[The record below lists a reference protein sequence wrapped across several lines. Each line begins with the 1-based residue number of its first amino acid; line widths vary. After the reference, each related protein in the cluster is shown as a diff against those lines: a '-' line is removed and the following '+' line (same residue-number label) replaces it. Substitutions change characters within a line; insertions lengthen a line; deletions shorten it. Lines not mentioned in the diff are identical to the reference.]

1 MWFLVLGILGVAL
14 KYFEVGPVATW
25 SWWIVLIPF
34 ALAMAWWAW
43 ADASGYTKRKVVERE
58 DARLNAAWQ
67 ALLAE
72 LPEESQPMLRDE
84 QRRRQRRRG
93 YTAQELAEGE
103 TAEEDQAALDELPR
117 QGLWV
122 DVEV

>member
-1 MWFLVLGILGVAL
+1 
-14 KYFEVGPVATW
+14 
-25 SWWIVLIPF
+25 
-34 ALAMAWWAW
+34 
-43 ADASGYTKRKVVERE
+43 
-58 DARLNAAWQ
+58 
-67 ALLAE
+67 
-72 LPEESQPMLRDE
+72 MLRDE

-103 TAEEDQAALDELPR
+103 TDEDDQEAIDELPR